1 MWRREGQFSLVR
13 GKSYFSI
20 PRDIYN
26 AFRYDPRRV
35 LRATRTS
42 PQISDARFRKRLGR
56 VWNAWRGR
64 RWEAVSAQLDSRPC
78 FPHGIPRRRRPRCRS
93 AAPGGHK
100 VAGFAVLR
108 APGRVPRAR
117 AATDLV
123 LASWP
128 AAWMTLM
135 ARAREARASRSGP
148 WLRCGSARQ
157 TVQHHATTRCRGQPQ
172 PCRSEGIHVVAA
184 RPGVFVHFSHVMNT
198 IAPAATPGRRP
209 FSAGAP
215 GIAHGA
221 RHPAERAH
229 TALGNAERAHTA
241 PVAERGVER
250 PGCARPCPR
259 VPARDPVR
267 RACVERPGPAPCAHV
282 ATA

>member
-1 MWRREGQFSLVR
+1 
-13 GKSYFSI
+13 
-20 PRDIYN
+20 
-26 AFRYDPRRV
+26 
-35 LRATRTS
+35 
-42 PQISDARFRKRLGR
+42 

-64 RWEAVSAQLDSRPC
+64 RWEAAWAQLDAGPC
-78 FPHGIPRRRRPRCRS
+78 SPRCNPGRRRPRCRS

-198 IAPAATPGRRP
+198 TAPAATPGRRP

-215 GIAHGA
+215 GIAHGP
-221 RHPAERAH
+221 RHP
-229 TALGNAERAHTA
+229 AERAHTA

-267 RACVERPGPAPCAHV
+267 RACVERPDPAPCVTPCARG
-282 ATA
+282 ATAEAKVANFGQIVHRYGPGGHMVCHARTWYKVDSEHNSTGTEWRNAATPAHA

>member
-1 MWRREGQFSLVR
+1 MR

-20 PRDIYN
+20 PRDLYN
-26 AFRYDPRRV
+26 TFRYDPRRV

-42 PQISDARFRKRLGR
+42 SQISDERFRKRLGR

-78 FPHGIPRRRRPRCRS
+78 FPHGNPRRHRPRCRS

-117 AATDLV
+117 AAPHLV

-128 AAWMTLM
+128 AAWMILM
-135 ARAREARASRSGP
+135 ARAREARASRSDP

-198 IAPAATPGRRP
+198 TAPTATPGRRP

-215 GIAHGA
+215 GIAHGP
-221 RHPAERAH
+221 RHP
-229 TALGNAERAHTA
+229 ERAHTA

-250 PGCARPCPR
+250 LATSLDVHGHARGSPPATRSAAPVCSPR
-259 VPARDPVR
+259 TRLRV
-267 RACVERPGPAPCAHV
+267 
-282 ATA
+282 